1 MSDRP
6 RAMPEPEKAEQV
18 ERARQLREKIENVKR
33 GVPGPKT
40 PRSFTDQAA
49 AKAARKHKPRI
60 G

>member
-1 MSDRP
+1 MSDRR
-6 RAMPEPEKAEQV
+6 RAMPEPENAERV
-18 ERARQLREKIENVKR
+18 ERAKQLREEIEKVKR

-49 AKAARKHKPRI
+49 AEAARKRKPRI